1 MLNHVESGLAKAVSR
16 LEKSVLQTILDN
28 RLLLAAI
35 VLLFLL
41 VVPAL
46 IMCGGKLR
54 DSSRPDRRKHRRIG
68 VDRRA

>member
-1 MLNHVESGLAKAVSR
+1 M
-16 LEKSVLQTILDN
+16 LQTILDN

-54 DSSRPDRRKHRRIG
+54 NSARPDRRKSRRIG

>member
-1 MLNHVESGLAKAVSR
+1 M
-16 LEKSVLQTILDN
+16 LQTILDN

>member
-1 MLNHVESGLAKAVSR
+1 M
-16 LEKSVLQTILDN
+16 LQTILDN

-35 VLLFLL
+35 ILFLL
-41 VVPAL
+41 LMVPAL

-54 DSSRPDRRKHRRIG
+54 DSSRPDRRKHRRMG